1 MTIWIHGPSAW
12 DSVIEIEHL
21 PKSGDFIRALSKEE
35 RPGGSGLNVAMALV
49 SADVEVGFITYLG
62 DDQFGESIKDL
73 LIQANFKYLKIKKS
87 ALPTLHALLI
97 KDQTGDR
104 TIIALEPTEMAQLGL
119 EGAEI
124 KQGDIFIF
132 TLWRS
137 EYISILNKLNSNGVI
152 CIVGT
157 KALEDRQVSAH
168 YAVGSVKDFG
178 KADLELARNNFV
190 NIILTDAENGAIS
203 YSKNEEIHQES
214 LASEIKDAT
223 GAGDSFLAG
232 YALALAKGLDSKQ
245 RLYMASAWAAS
256 TLTYNSSLPP
266 KWSEIKDRWGFK

>member
-21 PKSGDFIRALSKEE
+21 PKSGDFIRALSKED
-35 RPGGSGLNVAMALV
+35 RPGGSGLNVAMALA

-62 DDQFGESIKDL
+62 DDKFGESIKDL
-73 LIQANFKYLKIKKS
+73 LQKANFKYLKIKQS
-87 ALPTLHALLI
+87 VLPTLHALII

-104 TIIALEPTEMAQLGL
+104 TIIALEPTEMAELGL
-119 EGAEI
+119 ENAEI
-124 KQGDIFIF
+124 KEGDIFVF
-132 TLWRS
+132 TIWRS
-137 EYISILNKLNSNGVI
+137 EYISILNKLNSKGVV

-157 KALEDRQVSAH
+157 KALEDMQVSAH

-178 KADLELARNNFV
+178 KADLDLVRNNFV
-190 NIILTDAENGAIS
+190 NIVLTDAEKGAIA
-203 YSKNEEIHQES
+203 YSNNEEIHQKS
-214 LASEIKDAT
+214 LANEIKDTT

-245 RLYMASAWAAS
+245 RLFMASAWAAS
-256 TLTYNSSLPP
+256 ALTYNSSLPP
-266 KWSEIKDRWGFK
+266 KWSEIKDRWGF